1 MVVRC
6 KVITALNQRFTHLK
20 TILADQGFDGV
31 DFLTTVKANYQLTIE
46 VVYGVPGVN
55 GFHPNGGLLNERLG
69 GGPYDQKNP

>member
-46 VVYGVPGVN
+46 VVCGVPGVK
-55 GFHPNGGLLNERLG
+55 GFQVIPKQWTSKKSWR
-69 GGPYDQKNP
+69 KN